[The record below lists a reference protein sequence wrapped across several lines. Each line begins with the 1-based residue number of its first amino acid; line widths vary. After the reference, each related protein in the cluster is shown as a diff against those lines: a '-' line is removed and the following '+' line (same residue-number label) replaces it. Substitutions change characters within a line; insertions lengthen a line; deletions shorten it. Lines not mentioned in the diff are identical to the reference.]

1 MSQTLSRWKAILLGS
16 TVVALLAFAGYSL
29 TRAANKNGLWAA
41 TAEVTVALTE
51 AHDLAPGTPV
61 RIRGVDA
68 GKIVAIEYPDHDGD
82 GAAVTVRMQIDAKYS
97 SRLYADA
104 SAQVHST
111 GLLGGKVI
119 SIQPGNPKAGPLTDG
134 RLAPK
139 ETPDIAMAAAKIGD
153 TADEA
158 KLLLKEVRTGNGTL
172 SKLLQDDKLY
182 TEMTGLAGD
191 SRKMIRR
198 ADSAVGTVEEKS
210 ADVDKF
216 VKDGRETLKSVKQG
230 TDAVQKM
237 PLIRSYV
244 TDAAAILVRPDQRR
258 ELVTYS
264 TADLFESDT
273 AILTESGKDHLGQ
286 VAAWLKGL
294 RNDKADVVVAALCD
308 PGNVGQTPS
317 SAGELTKKQSETVVE
332 FLKGQKAFK
341 TGLVSSRKVTPLG
354 MGQGPSPVIEKGP
367 MPPSYLQVMVFTPQ

>member
-1 MSQTLSRWKAILLGS
+1 VSQTLSRWKAILLGS

-41 TAEVTVALTE
+41 TAEVTVALPE

>member
-16 TVVALLAFAGYSL
+16 TVVALLAFAAYSL
-29 TRAANKNGLWAA
+29 TRAANKNGLWAE
-41 TAEVTVALTE
+41 TAEVTVAFPE

-111 GLLGGKVI
+111 GLLGAKVI
-119 SIQPGNPKAGPLTDG
+119 SIQPGNPKAGPLMDG

-286 VAAWLKGL
+286 VTAWLKGL

-332 FLKGQKAFK
+332 FLRGQKAFK

-367 MPPSYLQVMVFTPQ
+367 MPPSYLQVVVFTPQ

>member
-1 MSQTLSRWKAILLGS
+1 MIDHPRDEFGKGVLESNPFLL
-16 TVVALLAFAGYSL
+16 VVAG
-29 TRAANKNGLWAA
+29 G
-41 TAEVTVALTE
+41 
-51 AHDLAPGTPV
+51 
-61 RIRGVDA
+61 
-68 GKIVAIEYPDHDGD
+68 VAIH
-82 GAAVTVRMQIDAKYS
+82 
-97 SRLYADA
+97 L
-104 SAQVHST
+104 
-111 GLLGGKVI
+111 
-119 SIQPGNPKAGPLTDG
+119 
-134 RLAPK
+134 
-139 ETPDIAMAAAKIGD
+139 
-153 TADEA
+153 
-158 KLLLKEVRTGNGTL
+158 
-172 SKLLQDDKLY
+172 
-182 TEMTGLAGD
+182 
-191 SRKMIRR
+191 
-198 ADSAVGTVEEKS
+198 EEKS

-286 VAAWLKGL
+286 VTAWLKGL

-332 FLKGQKAFK
+332 FLRGQKAFK

-367 MPPSYLQVMVFTPQ
+367 MPPSYLQVVVFTPQ